1 MYFKYST
8 VLFANYTLTKKD
20 KLLDFILKTATEI
33 MLLEAFQGNNHLWLG
48 WIRTALSIDFPGG
61 PVVKNLLCNARD
73 AGSIIGQGTKIPHA
87 AG

>member
-48 WIRTALSIDFPGG
+48 WIFHCGPWTPVAACGLSSCYTQAPE
-61 PVVKNLLCNARD
+61 
-73 AGSIIGQGTKIPHA
+73 HA
-87 AG
+87 DSVFGAQA